1 MYRENEN
8 ERGGLGEKG
17 ATLVPLEL
25 CRWDTSSSDAATLG
39 YKKHGNNDHIAE
51 SLFHLHQHTLPVI
64 QMFH

>member
-1 MYRENEN
+1 MYRVNEN
-8 ERGGLGEKG
+8 ERGGWGGGLGGKG

-51 SLFHLHQHTLPVI
+51 SLFHLH
-64 QMFH
+64 